1 MMRFDRFTERAQ
13 EAAQRAAEII
23 QRYGHNQIDTE
34 HILLALIEQPGG
46 VIPQILEKL
55 NVSPEALTERL
66 DATLRASPKANIFGG
81 GAGQIFITPRVKRII
96 DLANEEANRLKDE
109 YISTEHIFLAILTER
124 NTPAARIL
132 ESAGLT
138 RDRVY
143 AAIQDLRGG
152 QRVTDPQAESR
163 YRTLEKY
170 SRDLT
175 QLARE
180 GKLDPVIGRDNEILR
195 LIQIL
200 SRRTKNNPVLIG
212 EAGVGKTAIV
222 EGLAQKIA
230 NNDVPEILS
239 GKRVVALD
247 LGAMIAG
254 SRFRGEF
261 EERLKA
267 VIEEVQRAQGEI
279 ILMIDELHTVVGA
292 GAAQGAMDAS
302 NMLKPA
308 LARGELQTIGA
319 TTLDEYHKHIEKDA
333 ALERRFAPIYV
344 EEPSVDDTIKM
355 LQGLRDRY
363 EAHHKVRYADEALV
377 AAARLADRYVTD
389 RRLPDKAIDLMD
401 EAAAKLR
408 VALYSMPPDLKAMKT
423 EIEKLQAEEE
433 QAGLNRDY
441 ELAAKKKSE
450 RLRLEEEYHGKRDKW
465 EAEHQLDEVVDVD
478 DIASV
483 VHQWTGIPLS
493 QMMESESEKLLQM
506 EARLHERIIG
516 QEEAIHAI
524 SDAIRRARS
533 GLKDPSRPIGS
544 FIFIGPSGVGKTELA
559 KALAWFMFDDEEAL
573 VRIDMSEYREQH
585 TVSRLFGAPPGY
597 VGYEEGGQLTEA
609 VRRRPYRVILFDEVE
624 KAHPEVWNALLQI
637 LDDGR
642 LTDGQG
648 NMVDFRNTV
657 LIMTSNLGTEYV
669 RKGGTLG
676 FLQPKASSE
685 EREAHDKIEKAL
697 KGAFRPEFLNRID
710 EIIMFSPLSVEQM
723 EEIVVLQMKEVQDRL
738 NEYNIT
744 VQLTDAARQ
753 WLAKAGYDPA
763 FGARPLRRA
772 IQKNVESPL
781 SVELLSGKYKE
792 GGSLLVDVDAG
803 EQQDHLPH
811 LRASEEK
818 VEATRRSIKD
828 GGSSHSNCSRFLR
841 KQPCEGRF

>member
-55 NVSPEALTERL
+55 SVSAEALTERL

-143 AAIQDLRGG
+143 TSIQDLRGG

-163 YRTLEKY
+163 YRTLDKY

-212 EAGVGKTAIV
+212 EAGVGKTAIA
-222 EGLAQKIA
+222 EGLAQQIA

-267 VIEEVQRAQGEI
+267 VVEEIQRAGGDI

-308 LARGELQTIGA
+308 LARGELQCIGA
-319 TTLDEYHKHIEKDA
+319 TTLDEYHKYIEKDA

-355 LQGLRDRY
+355 LMGLRDRY
-363 EAHHKVRYADEALV
+363 EAHHKVRYSDEALV

-423 EIEKLQAEEE
+423 EIDKMLAEEE
-433 QAGLNRDY
+433 QAGLERDY
-441 ELAAKKKSE
+441 ERAAQKKSE
-450 RLRLEEEYHGKRDKW
+450 RLRLEEEYHEKRDKW
-465 EAEHQLDEVVDVD
+465 ESEHQLDEVVDVD
-478 DIASV
+478 DIAAV
-483 VHQWTGIPLS
+483 VNQWTGIPLT
-493 QMMESESEKLLQM
+493 QMMETEADKLLQM

-516 QEEAIHAI
+516 QEEAIHAV

-573 VRIDMSEYREQH
+573 VRIDMSEYHEQH

-609 VRRRPYRVILFDEVE
+609 VRRRPYRVLLFDEVE

-642 LTDGQG
+642 MTDGQG
-648 NMVDFRNTV
+648 NIVDFRNTV

-676 FLQPKASSE
+676 FLQPKASDE
-685 EREAHDKIEKAL
+685 ERESHDKIEKAL

-710 EIIMFSPLSVEQM
+710 EIIMFSPLTLEQM
-723 EEIVVLQMKEVQDRL
+723 EEIVILQMKEVQDRL

-744 VQLTDAARQ
+744 VELTDAARK
-753 WLAKAGYDPA
+753 WLATEGYDPA

-772 IQKNVESPL
+772 IQKHVESPL
-781 SVELLSGKYKE
+781 SVELLSGKFKD
-792 GGSLLVDVDAG
+792 GATVQVDVD
-803 EQQDHLPH
+803 EKNNRIVFQT
-811 LRASEEK
+811 SEPVK
-818 VEATRRSIKD
+818 KKSKQHVEA
-828 GGSSHSNCSRFLR
+828 
-841 KQPCEGRF
+841 

>member
-1 MMRFDRFTERAQ
+1 MRFDRFTERAQ

-55 NVSPEALTERL
+55 NVSAQALTERL

-143 AAIQDLRGG
+143 DAIQDLRGG
-152 QRVTDPQAESR
+152 QRVTDPQAETK

-180 GKLDPVIGRDNEILR
+180 GKLDPVIGRDKEILR

-212 EAGVGKTAIV
+212 EAGVGKTAIA

-230 NNDVPEILS
+230 TNDVPEILS

-267 VIEEVQRAQGEI
+267 VMEEVQRAKGDV

-308 LARGELQTIGA
+308 LARGELQCIGA
-319 TTLDEYHKHIEKDA
+319 TTLDEFHKHIEKDA

-344 EEPSVDDTIKM
+344 DEPSVEDTIKM
-355 LQGLRDRY
+355 LHGLRDRY
-363 EAHHKVRYADEALV
+363 EAHHKVRFSDEALS
-377 AAARLADRYVTD
+377 AAAHLADRYVTD
-389 RRLPDKAIDLMD
+389 RHMPDKAIDLMD
-401 EAAAKLR
+401 ESAAKLR
-408 VALYSMPPDLKAMKT
+408 VALYSMPPDLKVLKT
-423 EIEKLQAEEE
+423 EIDKLAAEEE
-433 QAGLNRDY
+433 QAGLERDY
-441 ELAAKKKSE
+441 ERAAQKKAE
-450 RLRLEEEYHGKRDKW
+450 RLRIDLEYTTKRDQW
-465 EAEHQLDEVVDVD
+465 EAEHHLDEVVDVN
-478 DIASV
+478 DIAAV
-483 VHQWTGIPLS
+483 VHQWTGIPVT
-493 QMMESESEKLLQM
+493 QMLETESEKLLHM

-533 GLKDPSRPIGS
+533 GLKDPARPIGS

-559 KALAWFMFDDEEAL
+559 KALAWFMFDDEDAM
-573 VRIDMSEYREQH
+573 VRVDMSEYREQH

-609 VRRRPYRVILFDEVE
+609 VRRRPYRVVLFDEIE
-624 KAHPEVWNALLQI
+624 KAHPEVWNSLLQI

-648 NMVDFRNTV
+648 NVVDFRNTV

-676 FLQPKASSE
+676 FLSGKADSSD
-685 EREAHDKIEKAL
+685 REAHDKIDKAL
-697 KGAFRPEFLNRID
+697 KAAFRPEFINRID
-710 EIIMFSPLSVEQM
+710 EIIMFSPLSLEEM
-723 EEIVVLQMKEVQDRL
+723 ESIVILQMKELQDRL
-738 NEYNIT
+738 NDHNIA
-744 VQLTDAARQ
+744 VQITDAARS
-753 WLAKAGYDPA
+753 WLAKEGYDPA

-772 IQKNVESPL
+772 IQKYVESPL
-781 SVELLSGKYKE
+781 SMELLGGKFKDGAE
-792 GGSLLVDVDAG
+792 VIVDVD
-803 EQQDHLPH
+803 
-811 LRASEEK
+811 EK
-818 VEATRRSIKD
+818 ENKIVFSSSAPAKKKKSKQEVEV
-828 GGSSHSNCSRFLR
+828 
-841 KQPCEGRF
+841 